1 VELLALCF
9 RRRDINNLEGVE
21 MKKVF
26 LSAAF
31 IVSLMILTACSSAA
45 VKLDEQGNGQSV
57 ELDTGQKLTVSLAG
71 NPTTGYSWEVSE
83 IDPAVVELVG
93 EPDYKTDSKLIG
105 SGGVYTFVFKGVAPG
120 QSSIKLVYHRSWE
133 EGVAPEEE
141 YEILVNVN

>member
-1 VELLALCF
+1 
-9 RRRDINNLEGVE
+9 
-21 MKKVF
+21 MKKNS
-26 LSAAF
+26 LAATF

-57 ELDTGQKLTVSLAG
+57 ELEAGQKLTVSLAG

-93 EPDYKTDSKLIG
+93 EPDYQSDSDLIG

-133 EGVAPEEE
+133 TDVEPEKE
-141 YEILVNVN
+141 YEIFVNVK